1 MEELPVN
8 CKSSIFFKIIIL
20 FFVICR
26 GKVFNYLITTKC
38 LMSSCSV
45 LGYTRYRRGSYF
57 DCGPEEAGAV
67 TCTHTSFLKHFPL
80 FGVYTLLF
88 SFGCPGSSVL
98 PSGFLR
104 VHSLRTAG
112 SSLWITGSGPL
123 GFLRVQSPHGGAPH
137 RGTQALGSGFLR
149 VQSPHCGLLSEEH
162 RLWALGLRSRSSR
175 ALGHGHRRCSM
186 KAQLLHGVWGLPG
199 PGI

>member
-1 MEELPVN
+1 M
-8 CKSSIFFKIIIL
+8 

-123 GFLRVQSPHGGAPH
+123 GFLRVQSPH
-137 RGTQALGSGFLR
+137 
-149 VQSPHCGLLSEEH
+149 CGLLSEEH